1 MAITE
6 TIGEGLTFEKV
17 WAALMENREQ
27 MKVTDEQIKATD
39 EQLKAAGRQMKAG
52 NEELRASM
60 KATDEQLKASIK
72 AVSEQIGKLGN
83 RFGEMVE
90 YMVEPN
96 LVAKFKELG
105 FTFERSQQNTI
116 IRDHEGRIIAEIDV
130 FLENGD
136 WAMVVETK
144 VKPSAADINEHIERM
159 EKLRRYADSRN
170 DKRKY
175 LGAVAGA
182 VFGDNEKTYALKKGF
197 YVIEPSGDT
206 FTIIEPEGDCHPREW

>member
-1 MAITE
+1 MTTTE
-6 TIGEGLTFEKV
+6 TIGAGLTFEKV

-27 MKVTDEQIKATD
+27 MK
-39 EQLKAAGRQMKAG
+39 AG

-60 KATDEQLKASIK
+60 KATDERIK
-72 AVSEQIGKLGN
+72 AVGEQIGKLGN

-90 YMVEPN
+90 YMLEPN

-116 IRDHEGRIIAEIDV
+116 IRDQEDRIIAEIDV

-136 WAMVVETK
+136 RTMVVETK
-144 VKPSAADINEHIERM
+144 VKPDSADINDHIERM

-170 DKRKY
+170 DRRKY
-175 LGAVAGA
+175 LGAIAGV
-182 VFGDNEKTYALKKGF
+182 VFGESEKACALRKGF

-206 FTIIEPEGDCHPREW
+206 FNIIEPGAIAMSVSGERRLSR

>member
-1 MAITE
+1 MEAPEAI
-6 TIGEGLTFEKV
+6 GKGLTFEKV

-27 MKVTDEQIKATD
+27 MKATD
-39 EQLKAAGRQMKAG
+39 ERMKAG

-60 KATDEQLKASIK
+60 KATDERIK

-83 RFGEMVE
+83 RFGEMIE

-96 LVAKFKELG
+96 LVAKFKDLG
-105 FTFERSQQNTI
+105 FTFERSQQNTV
-116 IRDHEGRIIAEIDV
+116 IRDKEGRFIAEIDV

-144 VKPSAADINEHIERM
+144 VKPNAADINEHIERM

-182 VFGDNEKTYALKKGF
+182 VFGNAEKNYALKKGF

-206 FTIIEPEGDCHPREW
+206 FNIIVPEGDCHPREW

>member
-1 MAITE
+1 
-6 TIGEGLTFEKV
+6 
-17 WAALMENREQ
+17 
-27 MKVTDEQIKATD
+27 
-39 EQLKAAGRQMKAG
+39 
-52 NEELRASM
+52 
-60 KATDEQLKASIK
+60 
-72 AVSEQIGKLGN
+72 
-83 RFGEMVE
+83 MVE
-90 YMVEPN
+90 YMVVPN
-96 LVAKFKELG
+96 LVAKFRELG

-116 IRDHEGRIIAEIDV
+116 IRDQESRTLDEIDV

-175 LGAVAGA
+175 LGAVARA
-182 VFGDNEKTYALKKGF
+182 VFGDNEKSYALKKGF